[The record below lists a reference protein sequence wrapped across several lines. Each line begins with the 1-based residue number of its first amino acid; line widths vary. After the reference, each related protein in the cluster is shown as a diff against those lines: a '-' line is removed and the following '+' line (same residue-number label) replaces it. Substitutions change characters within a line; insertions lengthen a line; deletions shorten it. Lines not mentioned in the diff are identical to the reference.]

1 MTGSFADAPQGS
13 VTAPE
18 LGEAP
23 DSLPNVPATNAP
35 DTAPKLPASS
45 ASLRMS
51 PCDGPCASARL
62 TPREKSRNLSFSGA
76 GACRHSAVLL
86 RADDS
91 CIRQTPR
98 SVDLIGPDGA
108 PDGGETCLAL
118 CFSTPE
124 RGSGDEEN
132 DENGSCDEKKPCSR
146 VSTLFL
152 TRPVMPLG
160 SVALSL

>member
-1 MTGSFADAPQGS
+1 MTGSFADAPQDI
-13 VTAPE
+13 VTGLEP
-18 LGEAP
+18 GEAP
-23 DSLPNVPATNAP
+23 DFLPNVPATDTP
-35 DTAPKLPASS
+35 DAAPKLPASS

-51 PCDGPCASARL
+51 PRESPCASPEL
-62 TPREKSRNLSFSGA
+62 TPREKSLPLSFSGA
-76 GACRHSAVLL
+76 GASRHSAVLL
-86 RADDS
+86 RADDF

-98 SVDLIGPDGA
+98 SVELTGPDGA

-152 TRPVMPLG
+152 TRPVMPVG
-160 SVALSL
+160 SAALSL

>member
-1 MTGSFADAPQGS
+1 MTGSFTDAPQGT

-18 LGEAP
+18 LSEAP

-45 ASLRMS
+45 ASLQMS
-51 PCDGPCASARL
+51 PCESPCASPKL
-62 TPREKSRNLSFSGA
+62 TPREASLPLSFSGA
-76 GACRHSAVLL
+76 GACRHSALLL

-98 SVDLIGPDGA
+98 SVELTGPDGA

-152 TRPVMPLG
+152 TRPVMPVG
-160 SVALSL
+160 SAALSL